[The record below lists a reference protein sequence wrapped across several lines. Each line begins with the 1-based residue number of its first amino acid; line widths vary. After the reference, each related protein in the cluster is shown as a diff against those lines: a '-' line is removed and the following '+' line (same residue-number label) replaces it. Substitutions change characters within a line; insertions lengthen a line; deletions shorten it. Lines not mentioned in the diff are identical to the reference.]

1 MISSIIFL
9 ILQITEKVNTETL
22 SPLLK
27 YLSVC
32 VAEIILTLIIAKWGN
47 NNE

>member
-1 MISSIIFL
+1 MISSLIFL

-27 YLSVC
+27 YLPVC
-32 VAEIILTLIIAKWGN
+32 VVEMIVTLIIAKWGEN
-47 NNE
+47 D